1 MNSRHKSSRRKR
13 RGNEWMGEGERKKES
28 QEKSFLRQK
37 HTQRGKAGGEDENQL
52 PLKSNKNIRIREK
65 HERVFSIRF
74 NDDIL

>member
-1 MNSRHKSSRRKR
+1 
-13 RGNEWMGEGERKKES
+13 MGERGRKKAKKNGFSGES
-28 QEKSFLRQK
+28 
-37 HTQRGKAGGEDENQL
+37 TQRGAGGEDENQL